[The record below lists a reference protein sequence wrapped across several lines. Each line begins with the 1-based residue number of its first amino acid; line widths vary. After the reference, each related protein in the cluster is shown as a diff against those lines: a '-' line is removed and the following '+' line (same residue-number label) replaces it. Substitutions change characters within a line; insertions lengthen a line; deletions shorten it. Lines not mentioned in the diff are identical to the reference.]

1 MLPNEKFALE
11 CRDRYAE
18 DGLVVDESNGEFAH
32 CPLPRDLGES
42 GYYLLH
48 SDHQHQG
55 LLQSRDMGRRCY
67 FTGDVKRWLT
77 TTHFVEGY
85 FELWDIFEE
94 FNSGE
99 HNPSYG
105 LSPSEETRRKISE
118 SLTGRSASE
127 ETKRKLSEMR
137 KGKPKSEEFKRKI
150 SEAMRGRKG
159 RRHSE
164 ETRRRMTESRKGKRH
179 SEETKRKMSES
190 AKNRRKNQPENHEEN
205 D

>member
-164 ETRRRMTESRKGKRH
+164 ETR
-179 SEETKRKMSES
+179 KMSES